1 MDLLRPPPILDAP
14 LRSRSA
20 VAVAAVAIVGLL
32 LLAGGVYA
40 YDSSRGEQIAEGISI
55 AGVDVGG
62 MTGAAA
68 QRKLERQ
75 YLAGLQEPVVVHR
88 GEKEW
93 KLGPKESQIS
103 ANVPAMVHE
112 AVLRSDEGGMLKRT
126 WRRVSGGG
134 VEGNLQPDV
143 SYSRPAVTRLVDRV
157 RSDVETKAVDAKV
170 DIGPSGVSTQA
181 GKTGRRLSAKALSA
195 KIREAIVAP
204 GAKRTFS
211 AKVRTV
217 QPDVTEDE
225 LAEKYP
231 VVLIADRS
239 SFKLKLYKDLEL
251 SKTYGISVGSAGHET
266 PAGEYK
272 IANKAENPAW
282 NVPNSDWAGDLAG
295 TVVPGGS
302 PENPLKAR
310 WLGIYDGVGIHGTS
324 DDASIGTNASHGCL
338 RMHVSDVIDLY
349 PRVPVG
355 APIYIA

>member
-1 MDLLRPPPILDAP
+1 M
-14 LRSRSA
+14 RSRSFAIVVVTA
-20 VAVAAVAIVGLL
+20 VAGLL

-40 YDSSRGEQIAEGISI
+40 YDTSRGDEIAEGISI

-62 MTGAAA
+62 MTAVAA
-68 QRKLERQ
+68 QRKLQRQ
-75 YLAGLQEPVVVHR
+75 YLAGLQEPVVVKR
-88 GEKEW
+88 GGKRW
-93 KLGPKESQIS
+93 TLGPKESQIA
-103 ANVPAMVHE
+103 ANVPAMVNE
-112 AVLRSDEGGMLKRT
+112 AVARSDEGGMVKRT
-126 WRRVSGGG
+126 WRRVTGGS
-134 VEGNLQPDV
+134 VEGNLEPDV
-143 SYSRPAVTRLVDRV
+143 SYSRKAVTRLVDRV
-157 RSDVETKAVDAKV
+157 RADVQRDAVDAKV

-181 GKTGRRLSAKALSA
+181 GHSGRALQAKALSA

-204 GAKRTFS
+204 GARRTFA
-211 AKVRTV
+211 AKVKTV
-217 QPDVTEDE
+217 QPSVTEDQ
-225 LAEKYP
+225 LADKYP

-239 SFKLKLYKDLEL
+239 AFKLKLYKDLKL
-251 SKTYGISVGSAGHET
+251 SKTYGISVGAAGHET

-282 NVPNSDWAGDLAG
+282 NVPDSDWAGDLAG

-338 RMHVSDVIDLY
+338 RMHVPDVIDLF

-355 APIYIA
+355 SPIYIA